1 NLWDLATGEARTLF
15 KGKRNA
21 FAGAFHP
28 NGNLI
33 ALGCASE
40 ILCFD
45 PKTGSAPASGSLTH
59 TVMHLSFSA
68 DGTYLAASSWECGG
82 GGGHAGEA
90 RCWEVGSWTE
100 LGARARFPRAGV
112 WSLRFAPTGRLLAVG
127 MEAREA
133 GPLRV
138 LAAPDGQE
146 VGRLQQPGVRRLA

>member
-1 NLWDLATGEARTLF
+1 ALMRLLKGHKKTVRHVVYSPDGKRLLSGGEDGLVNLWDLATGEARTLF

-68 DGTYLAASSWECGG
+68 DGTYLAASSWEFRG

-112 WSLRFAPTGRLLAVG
+112 WSLRF
-127 MEAREA
+127 
-133 GPLRV
+133 
-138 LAAPDGQE
+138 
-146 VGRLQQPGVRRLA
+146 